1 MTTQHKTLTSKTY
14 HKLCTEINMMLED
27 GWQKYGE
34 ITIIDKGSTRKFY
47 QDMIKK
53 PMARTGNILPE
64 DSAAVRL
71 SM

>member
-53 PMARTGNILPE
+53 PMA
-64 DSAAVRL
+64 
-71 SM
+71 

>member
-1 MTTQHKTLTSKTY
+1 
-14 HKLCTEINMMLED
+14 MMLED

-53 PMARTGNILPE
+53 PTARTGNILPD

-71 SM
+71 SK